1 MQLVWPGALKP
12 VNVTWHLEQQSRSGG
27 ASITG
32 SEQIV
37 SSGAGRWRASVDV
50 VARRH
55 ERRGPN
61 RPSHPNAEREEA
73 VLALR
78 GFIAAMEGRVG
89 EVVLPTFDGY
99 RPRDDQGH
107 MLSGCHQAS
116 LDGLFFFEHWGF
128 GQDEFTHA
136 ILAANASLGATQIT
150 VNVLDGQGPRP
161 GHYFGIGERLYIAQ
175 QTWQDNPD
183 GVTFIRF
190 APRLRA
196 AATSG
201 TRVILDRP
209 VCRMRLASDDTGEL
223 TLEMRRWGQTTIEFV
238 EAW

>member
-1 MQLVWPGALKP
+1 MRVNWPPMLRP
-12 VNVTWHLEQQSRSGG
+12 HDVMWRLENQSRSGG
-27 ASITG
+27 VSLTG

-37 SSGAGRWRASVDV
+37 SSGAGRWRCRIDL
-50 VARRH
+50 RTY
-55 ERRGPN
+55 GT
-61 RPSHPNAEREEA
+61 SHDGREEA

-78 GFIAAMEGRVG
+78 AFLAQMEGRVG
-89 EVVLPTFDGY
+89 EVLLPAFDGF
-99 RPRDDQGH
+99 RPRDAAGN
-107 MLSGCHQAS
+107 MLSDVEQVPLGH
-116 LDGLFFFEHWGF
+116 LFLFEHWGF

-136 ILAANASLGATQIT
+136 TLAANASLGATQISI
-150 VNVLDGQGPRP
+150 NVLDGQGPRP